1 MNADYT
7 VNGTVQGGDY
17 FTVQMP
23 TYANMDGELD
33 YTNTNNQ
40 FTTEL
45 LSPSG
50 YVVANGVYDTTTKT
64 LTYTFTDWVNDKEDV
79 SGSFSLAQFADRN
92 TAKDYGTYPLTYNL
106 AGETFNTQITY
117 AYDSHEHGVYPAYVD
132 SMITNVDAT
141 NTTNDFTEVVYV
153 NPTDLNLSSAALV
166 MAPKDGNSNALIG
179 FDYTTFHIYEVPDPS
194 QLPDSYDFEAAG
206 YQDLAQSFQNNGSI
220 YTNANG
226 DMIINFGAIDNP
238 YVVVMDSQF
247 DPTYSSNLTTRATLY
262 ATDQSGYTASYFF
275 DNSFVIENSS
285 GTGDG
290 TLETYR
296 LGDYVWEDTNQN
308 GIQDSGETPIS
319 NVLVTLKDANGNIIN
334 TAVTDRYGNYLFSDL
349 NNGDYTVEFSTP
361 EGYVPTTQN
370 AGTDST
376 VDSNGL
382 VVPVTINGADN
393 LTIDSGFYKPVA
405 ATYNLGDYVWEDS
418 NKDGIQNSN
427 EVGIEGVTVTLT
439 KPDGTTE
446 TTVTGADGKYEFTG
460 LENGEYTVNF
470 STPAGYEA
478 TLVNQGDL
486 TALDSNGTT
495 TTVVI
500 NNADDYT
507 IDSGFFKPVVEPE
520 PVPATYNLG
529 DYVWEDSNKDGIQN
543 SNEVGI
549 EGVTVT
555 LTKPDGSTVTTVTDA
570 NGKYEFT
577 GLENGDYTVDFTA
590 PEGYEATLVNVGDD
604 ALDSD
609 GASTTVTINNADN
622 YTIDSGFY
630 KPVVAPE
637 PVPAT
642 YNLGDYVWED
652 SNKDGIQ
659 NSNEVGIEGVTVTLT
674 KPDGSTVTTVT
685 DANGKYEFT
694 GLENGDYTVDFT
706 APEGYEATL
715 VNVGDDALDSDGAST
730 TVTINNADNY
740 TIDSGFY
747 KPAVEEPTPVPA
759 TYNLGDYVWE
769 DSNKDGIQNSNE
781 VGIEGV
787 TVTLTKP
794 DGTTETTVT
803 DANGKY
809 EFTGLEN
816 GDYTVDFT
824 APEGYEAT
832 LVNVGDDALDSDGA
846 STTVTI
852 NNADNYTI
860 DSGFYKPV
868 QEAPQEPAT
877 YTVGDKV
884 WEDTNKDGVQNSNEP
899 GIPGVEVTLTK
910 PDGSTVT
917 TTTDG
922 NGNYEFTNLPNGD
935 YTITFET
942 PEGYEPTT
950 PNVGNPELDSNG
962 TTTVTVDNAD
972 DKTIDSGF
980 YKPVQETPQEPAT
993 YTVGDKVWEDTNKD
1007 GVQNSNEPGIPG
1019 VEVTLTK
1026 PDGSTVTTTTDNN
1039 GNYEFTELPNGDYT
1053 ITFETPEGYEPTTP
1067 NVGNPELDSNG
1078 TTTTVTVN
1086 NGDDKTIDSGFYKPV
1101 QETPQEPATY
1111 TVGDKV
1117 WEDTNKDG
1125 VQNSNEPGIPGVEVT
1140 LTKPDGSTVTTTTD
1154 NNGNYEFTNLPNG
1167 DYTIT
1172 FETPEGYEP
1181 TTPNVG
1187 NPELDSN
1194 GTTTTVTVNNG
1205 DDKTIDSG
1213 FYKPTVEPT
1222 PVPATYNLGDYV
1234 WEDSN
1239 KDGIQNSN
1247 EVGIEG
1253 VTVTLTK
1260 PDGSVVTTT
1269 TDANGKY
1276 EFTDLPNGE
1285 YTITFEA
1292 PEGYEP
1298 TLVNVG
1304 NTALDSDGT
1313 TTTVTINNADNYT
1326 IDSGFFKPV
1335 VEPTPVPATYT
1346 VGDKVWEDTNK
1357 DGIQNS
1363 NEPGIPG
1370 VEVTLTKP
1378 DGSTV
1383 TTTTDENGNYEF
1395 TNLPNGEYTIT
1406 FETPE
1411 GYEPTLVNV
1420 GNTALD
1426 SDGKTVTVIVN
1437 NADDKTI
1444 DSGFYKP
1451 VVEPTPEDPTPEE
1464 PGTPEKPE
1472 EPTTPEEPGTPE
1484 KPEVPTTPEEPGTPE
1499 KPEVPTTPEEPGT
1512 PEKPEVPTTPEEP
1525 GTPEKP
1531 EVPTRPEEPGTPEK
1545 PEVPTSPEEPGTPEK
1560 PEVPTTPEEPGTPE
1574 KPEVPTTPE
1583 EPGTPEKPEVPT
1595 TPEEPTAPAVTP
1607 APSVEQPAV
1616 EKQEKPSEEAS
1627 SKEKEEAL
1635 PDTGE
1640 TESTNNAPL
1649 FGGLFAA
1656 LGSILLFGRRRK
1668 DNKDKQ

>member
-1 MNADYT
+1 
-7 VNGTVQGGDY
+7 
-17 FTVQMP
+17 
-23 TYANMDGELD
+23 
-33 YTNTNNQ
+33 
-40 FTTEL
+40 
-45 LSPSG
+45 
-50 YVVANGVYDTTTKT
+50 
-64 LTYTFTDWVNDKEDV
+64 
-79 SGSFSLAQFADRN
+79 
-92 TAKDYGTYPLTYNL
+92 
-106 AGETFNTQITY
+106 
-117 AYDSHEHGVYPAYVD
+117 
-132 SMITNVDAT
+132 MITNVDAT

-296 LGDYVWEDTNQN
+296 LGDYVWED
-308 GIQDSGETPIS
+308 
-319 NVLVTLKDANGNIIN
+319 
-334 TAVTDRYGNYLFSDL
+334 
-349 NNGDYTVEFSTP
+349 
-361 EGYVPTTQN
+361 
-370 AGTDST
+370 
-376 VDSNGL
+376 
-382 VVPVTINGADN
+382 
-393 LTIDSGFYKPVA
+393 
-405 ATYNLGDYVWEDS
+405 S

-439 KPDGTTE
+439 KPDGSTV
-446 TTVTGADGKYEFTG
+446 TTVTDANGKYEFTG
-460 LENGEYTVNF
+460 LEKGDYTVDF
-470 STPAGYEA
+470 TAPEGYEPTA
-478 TLVNQGDL
+478 VNVGDD
-486 TALDSNGTT
+486 ALDSDGAS
-495 TTVVI
+495 TTVTI
-500 NNADDYT
+500 NNADNYT
-507 IDSGFFKPVVEPE
+507 IDSGFFKPAVEEPT

-577 GLENGDYTVDFTA
+577 GLENGDYTVDFAT
-590 PEGYEATLVNVGDD
+590 PEGYEPTAVNVGDD

-622 YTIDSGFY
+622 YTIDSGF
-630 KPVVAPE
+630 
-637 PVPAT
+637 
-642 YNLGDYVWED
+642 
-652 SNKDGIQ
+652 
-659 NSNEVGIEGVTVTLT
+659 
-674 KPDGSTVTTVT
+674 
-685 DANGKYEFT
+685 F
-694 GLENGDYTVDFT
+694 
-706 APEGYEATL
+706 
-715 VNVGDDALDSDGAST
+715 
-730 TVTINNADNY
+730 
-740 TIDSGFY
+740 

-759 TYNLGDYVWE
+759 TYNLGDY
-769 DSNKDGIQNSNE
+769 
-781 VGIEGV
+781 
-787 TVTLTKP
+787 
-794 DGTTETTVT
+794 
-803 DANGKY
+803 
-809 EFTGLEN
+809 
-816 GDYTVDFT
+816 
-824 APEGYEAT
+824 
-832 LVNVGDDALDSDGA
+832 
-846 STTVTI
+846 
-852 NNADNYTI
+852 
-860 DSGFYKPV
+860 
-868 QEAPQEPAT
+868 
-877 YTVGDKV
+877 
-884 WEDTNKDGVQNSNEP
+884 
-899 GIPGVEVTLTK
+899 
-910 PDGSTVT
+910 
-917 TTTDG
+917 
-922 NGNYEFTNLPNGD
+922 
-935 YTITFET
+935 
-942 PEGYEPTT
+942 
-950 PNVGNPELDSNG
+950 
-962 TTTVTVDNAD
+962 
-972 DKTIDSGF
+972 
-980 YKPVQETPQEPAT
+980 
-993 YTVGDKVWEDTNKD
+993 VWEDTNKD

-1039 GNYEFTELPNGDYT
+1039 GNYEFTNLPNGDYT

-1304 NTALDSDGT
+1304 NTALDSDRT

-1484 KPEVPTTPEEPGTPE
+1484 KPEEPTTPEEPGTPEKPEEPTTPEEPGTPE
-1499 KPEVPTTPEEPGT
+1499 KPEVPTTPEESGT
-1512 PEKPEVPTTPEEP
+1512 PEKPEVPTT
-1525 GTPEKP
+1525 
-1531 EVPTRPEEPGTPEK
+1531 
-1545 PEVPTSPEEPGTPEK
+1545 PEEPGTPEK

-1640 TESTNNAPL
+1640 TESTNNATL

>member
-1 MNADYT
+1 
-7 VNGTVQGGDY
+7 
-17 FTVQMP
+17 
-23 TYANMDGELD
+23 
-33 YTNTNNQ
+33 
-40 FTTEL
+40 
-45 LSPSG
+45 
-50 YVVANGVYDTTTKT
+50 
-64 LTYTFTDWVNDKEDV
+64 
-79 SGSFSLAQFADRN
+79 
-92 TAKDYGTYPLTYNL
+92 
-106 AGETFNTQITY
+106 
-117 AYDSHEHGVYPAYVD
+117 
-132 SMITNVDAT
+132 
-141 NTTNDFTEVVYV
+141 
-153 NPTDLNLSSAALV
+153 
-166 MAPKDGNSNALIG
+166 
-179 FDYTTFHIYEVPDPS
+179 
-194 QLPDSYDFEAAG
+194 
-206 YQDLAQSFQNNGSI
+206 
-220 YTNANG
+220 
-226 DMIINFGAIDNP
+226 
-238 YVVVMDSQF
+238 
-247 DPTYSSNLTTRATLY
+247 
-262 ATDQSGYTASYFF
+262 
-275 DNSFVIENSS
+275 
-285 GTGDG
+285 
-290 TLETYR
+290 LE
-296 LGDYVWEDTNQN
+296 
-308 GIQDSGETPIS
+308 
-319 NVLVTLKDANGNIIN
+319 
-334 TAVTDRYGNYLFSDL
+334 
-349 NNGDYTVEFSTP
+349 NGDYTVDFTAP
-361 EGYVPTTQN
+361 E
-370 AGTDST
+370 
-376 VDSNGL
+376 
-382 VVPVTINGADN
+382 
-393 LTIDSGFYKPVA
+393 
-405 ATYNLGDYVWEDS
+405 
-418 NKDGIQNSN
+418 
-427 EVGIEGVTVTLT
+427 
-439 KPDGTTE
+439 
-446 TTVTGADGKYEFTG
+446 
-460 LENGEYTVNF
+460 
-470 STPAGYEA
+470 GYEA
-478 TLVNQGDL
+478 TLVNVGDD
-486 TALDSNGTT
+486 ALDSDGAS
-495 TTVVI
+495 TTVTI
-500 NNADDYT
+500 NNADNYT
-507 IDSGFFKPVVEPE
+507 IDSGFFKPAVEEPT

-555 LTKPDGSTVTTVTDA
+555 LIKPDGSTVTTVTDA

-630 KPVVAPE
+630 KPV
-637 PVPAT
+637 
-642 YNLGDYVWED
+642 
-652 SNKDGIQ
+652 
-659 NSNEVGIEGVTVTLT
+659 
-674 KPDGSTVTTVT
+674 
-685 DANGKYEFT
+685 
-694 GLENGDYTVDFT
+694 
-706 APEGYEATL
+706 
-715 VNVGDDALDSDGAST
+715 
-730 TVTINNADNY
+730 
-740 TIDSGFY
+740 
-747 KPAVEEPTPVPA
+747 EEPTPV
-759 TYNLGDYVWE
+759 
-769 DSNKDGIQNSNE
+769 
-781 VGIEGV
+781 
-787 TVTLTKP
+787 
-794 DGTTETTVT
+794 
-803 DANGKY
+803 
-809 EFTGLEN
+809 
-816 GDYTVDFT
+816 
-824 APEGYEAT
+824 
-832 LVNVGDDALDSDGA
+832 
-846 STTVTI
+846 
-852 NNADNYTI
+852 
-860 DSGFYKPV
+860 
-868 QEAPQEPAT
+868 PAT

-884 WEDTNKDGVQNSNEP
+884 WEDTNKDG
-899 GIPGVEVTLTK
+899 I
-910 PDGSTVT
+910 
-917 TTTDG
+917 
-922 NGNYEFTNLPNGD
+922 
-935 YTITFET
+935 
-942 PEGYEPTT
+942 
-950 PNVGNPELDSNG
+950 
-962 TTTVTVDNAD
+962 
-972 DKTIDSGF
+972 
-980 YKPVQETPQEPAT
+980 
-993 YTVGDKVWEDTNKD
+993 
-1007 GVQNSNEPGIPG
+1007 QNSNEPGIPG

-1039 GNYEFTELPNGDYT
+1039 GNYEFTNLPNGDYT

-1154 NNGNYEFTNLPNG
+1154 NNGNYEFTNLPNGDYTITFETPEGYEPTTPNVGNPELDSNGTTTTVTVNNGDDKTIDSGFYKPVQETPQEPATYTVGDKVWEDTNKDGVQNSNEPGIPGVEVTLTKPDGSTVTTTTDGNGNYEFTNLPNGDYTITFETPEGYEPTTPNVGNPELDSNGTTTTVTVNNGDDKTIDSGFYKPVQETPQEPATYTVGDKVWEDTNKDGVQNSNEPGIPGVEVTLTKPDGSTVTTTTDGNGNYEFTNLPNG

-1451 VVEPTPEDPTPEE
+1451 VVEPTPEDPTLEEPGTPEKPEEPTTPEEPGTPEKPEEPTTPEEPGTPEKPEEPTTPEE

-1499 KPEVPTTPEEPGT
+1499 KPEEPTT
-1512 PEKPEVPTTPEEP
+1512 
-1525 GTPEKP
+1525 
-1531 EVPTRPEEPGTPEK
+1531 
-1545 PEVPTSPEEPGTPEK
+1545 PEEPGTPEK

>member
-1 MNADYT
+1 
-7 VNGTVQGGDY
+7 
-17 FTVQMP
+17 
-23 TYANMDGELD
+23 
-33 YTNTNNQ
+33 
-40 FTTEL
+40 
-45 LSPSG
+45 
-50 YVVANGVYDTTTKT
+50 
-64 LTYTFTDWVNDKEDV
+64 
-79 SGSFSLAQFADRN
+79 
-92 TAKDYGTYPLTYNL
+92 
-106 AGETFNTQITY
+106 
-117 AYDSHEHGVYPAYVD
+117 
-132 SMITNVDAT
+132 
-141 NTTNDFTEVVYV
+141 
-153 NPTDLNLSSAALV
+153 
-166 MAPKDGNSNALIG
+166 
-179 FDYTTFHIYEVPDPS
+179 
-194 QLPDSYDFEAAG
+194 
-206 YQDLAQSFQNNGSI
+206 
-220 YTNANG
+220 
-226 DMIINFGAIDNP
+226 MIINFGVIDNP

-622 YTIDSGFY
+622 YTIDSGFFKPAVEEPTPVPATYNLGDYVWEDSNKDGIQNSNEVGIEGVTVTLTKPDGSTVTTVTDANGKYEFTGLENGDYTVDFTAPEGYEATLVNVGDDALDSDGASTTVTINNADNYTIDSGFFKPAVEEPTPVPATYNLGDYVWEDSNKDGIQNSNEVGIEGVTVTLTKPDGSTVTTVTDANGKYEFTGLENGDYTVDFTAPEGYEATLVNVGDDALDSDGASTTVTINNADNYTIDSGFY

-740 TIDSGFY
+740 TIDSGFF

-794 DGTTETTVT
+794 DGSTVTTVT

-868 QEAPQEPAT
+868 EEPTPVPAT

-884 WEDTNKDGVQNSNEP
+884 WEDTNKDG
-899 GIPGVEVTLTK
+899 I
-910 PDGSTVT
+910 
-917 TTTDG
+917 
-922 NGNYEFTNLPNGD
+922 
-935 YTITFET
+935 
-942 PEGYEPTT
+942 
-950 PNVGNPELDSNG
+950 
-962 TTTVTVDNAD
+962 
-972 DKTIDSGF
+972 
-980 YKPVQETPQEPAT
+980 
-993 YTVGDKVWEDTNKD
+993 
-1007 GVQNSNEPGIPG
+1007 
-1019 VEVTLTK
+1019 
-1026 PDGSTVTTTTDNN
+1026 
-1039 GNYEFTELPNGDYT
+1039 
-1053 ITFETPEGYEPTTP
+1053 
-1067 NVGNPELDSNG
+1067 
-1078 TTTTVTVN
+1078 
-1086 NGDDKTIDSGFYKPV
+1086 
-1101 QETPQEPATY
+1101 
-1111 TVGDKV
+1111 
-1117 WEDTNKDG
+1117 
-1125 VQNSNEPGIPGVEVT
+1125 QNSNEPGIPGVEVT

-1172 FETPEGYEP
+1172 FET
-1181 TTPNVG
+1181 
-1187 NPELDSN
+1187 
-1194 GTTTTVTVNNG
+1194 
-1205 DDKTIDSG
+1205 
-1213 FYKPTVEPT
+1213 
-1222 PVPATYNLGDYV
+1222 
-1234 WEDSN
+1234 
-1239 KDGIQNSN
+1239 
-1247 EVGIEG
+1247 
-1253 VTVTLTK
+1253 
-1260 PDGSVVTTT
+1260 
-1269 TDANGKY
+1269 
-1276 EFTDLPNGE
+1276 
-1285 YTITFEA
+1285 

-1484 KPEVPTTPEEPGTPE
+1484 KPEEPTTPEEPGTPEKPEEPTTPEEPGTPEKPEEPTTPEEPGTPE

-1512 PEKPEVPTTPEEP
+1512 PEKPEEPTT
-1525 GTPEKP
+1525 
-1531 EVPTRPEEPGTPEK
+1531 
-1545 PEVPTSPEEPGTPEK
+1545 PEEPGTPEK